1 MKILVTGKNGQLG
14 QSIKRLLDEKCFANL
29 SSFSFIFTG
38 REELNLEN
46 LESIQSYFV
55 RNDIDIIIN
64 CAAYTK
70 VDQAEEDQNQAN
82 LINHNAVRELAK
94 ISKKN
99 KIKLIHMSTDFV
111 FNGQKREPYTEDDKT
126 SPINIYGET
135 KLAGELAII
144 STMPFNSIIIRTG
157 WVYSEFGNNFVKTM
171 LRLGK
176 ERDELSIVADQ
187 IGTPTHAA
195 DLARTILD
203 ILPKITNEVVEIF
216 HYSNEGVC
224 SWYDFAK
231 AIFDLSCISI
241 ELHPIATSQYPTVA
255 KRPFYSVLN
264 KEKIKDKYA
273 VEIPQWNASLK
284 DCLHILRK
292 GENIF

>member
-1 MKILVTGKNGQLG
+1 MKVLVTGKNGQLG

-94 ISKKN
+94 ISKKS
-99 KIKLIHMSTDFV
+99 KIKLIHISTDFV
-111 FNGQKREPYTEDDKT
+111 FNGHKREPYTEDDKT

-144 STMPFNSIIIRTG
+144 SAMPFNSIIIRTG
-157 WVYSEFGNNFVKTM
+157 WVYSEFGNNFVKKILNLATKSNT
-171 LRLGK
+171 L
-176 ERDELSIVADQ
+176 DIVSDQ
-187 IGTPTHAA
+187 IGTPTYAYN
-195 DLARTILD
+195 LANLILQ
-203 ILPKITNEVVEIF
+203 IVGSESFLENEKPTSIF
-216 HYSNEGVC
+216 HYSNEGKS
-224 SWYDFAK
+224 SWYEFAK
-231 AIFDLSCISI
+231 EVISI
-241 ELHPIATSQYPTVA
+241 SGINCNLNPIKTKDYPLPA
-255 KRPFYSVLN
+255 KRPKYSILS
-264 KEKIKDKYA
+264 KKKISQEYA
-273 VEIPQWNASLK
+273 LSIPHWKNALK
-284 DCLHILRK
+284 DCLKNL
-292 GENIF
+292 

>member
-14 QSIKRLLDEKCFANL
+14 QSIKRLLDEKCIASL

-94 ISKKN
+94 ISKRN
-99 KIKLIHMSTDFV
+99 KIKLIHISTDFV
-111 FNGQKREPYTEDDKT
+111 FNGYKREPYTEDDKT

-144 STMPFNSIIIRTG
+144 SAMPFNSIIIRTG
-157 WVYSEFGNNFVKTM
+157 WVYSEFGNNFVKTI
-171 LRLGK
+171 LKLATK
-176 ERDELSIVADQ
+176 NNTLDIVSDQ
-187 IGTPTHAA
+187 IGTPTYAY
-195 DLARTILD
+195 DLAYSILH
-203 ILPKITNEVVEIF
+203 IVNTKNFLENEKPTAIF
-216 HYSNEGVC
+216 HYSNEGKS
-224 SWYDFAK
+224 SWYEFAK
-231 AIFDLSCISI
+231 EIVNIAGINCYLKPIKTEDYPLPAMRPKYSILSKKKISH
-241 ELHPIATSQYPTVA
+241 EYAL
-255 KRPFYSVLN
+255 
-264 KEKIKDKYA
+264 KINHWKDA
-273 VEIPQWNASLK
+273 LK
-284 DCLHILRK
+284 ACLQNL
-292 GENIF
+292 

>member
-55 RNDIDIIIN
+55 RNDIDVIIN

-70 VDQAEEDQNQAN
+70 VDQAEEDQNLAN
-82 LINHNAVRELAK
+82 LINHNAVRELAL

-99 KIKLIHMSTDFV
+99 KIKLIHISTDFV
-111 FNGQKREPYTEDDKT
+111 FNGHKREPYTEDDKT
-126 SPINIYGET
+126 STINIYGET

-157 WVYSEFGNNFVKTM
+157 WVYSEFGNNFVKTI
-171 LRLGK
+171 LNLATK
-176 ERDELSIVADQ
+176 SNTLDIVSDQ
-187 IGTPTHAA
+187 IGTPTYAY
-195 DLARTILD
+195 DLAYSILH
-203 ILPKITNEVVEIF
+203 IVSSEKFLQNEKPTAIF
-216 HYSNEGVC
+216 HYSNEGKS
-224 SWYDFAK
+224 SWYEFAK
-231 AIFDLSCISI
+231 EIISI
-241 ELHPIATSQYPTVA
+241 AGINCHINPIKTEDYPLPA
-255 KRPFYSVLN
+255 KRPKYSILSKKKISQEYALN
-264 KEKIKDKYA
+264 IHHWKDA
-273 VEIPQWNASLK
+273 LRACLK
-284 DCLHILRK
+284 NL
-292 GENIF
+292 

>member
-46 LESIQSYFV
+46 LESIQSDCV

-94 ISKKN
+94 ISKSN
-99 KIKLIHMSTDFV
+99 KIKLIHISTDFV
-111 FNGQKREPYTEDDKT
+111 FNGHKRVPYTEDDKA
-126 SPINIYGET
+126 SPINIYGKT

-157 WVYSEFGNNFVKTM
+157 WVYSEFGNNFVKTI
-171 LRLGK
+171 LNLATK
-176 ERDELSIVADQ
+176 SNTLDIVSDQ
-187 IGTPTHAA
+187 IGTPTYAY
-195 DLARTILD
+195 DLAYSILHIVSSKNFLQND
-203 ILPKITNEVVEIF
+203 KPTAIF
-216 HYSNEGVC
+216 HYSNEGKS
-224 SWYDFAK
+224 SWYEFAK
-231 AIFDLSCISI
+231 EVISI
-241 ELHPIATSQYPTVA
+241 SGINCHLNPINSEDYPLPA
-255 KRPFYSVLN
+255 KRPKYSILS
-264 KEKIKDKYA
+264 KKKISQEYA
-273 VEIPQWNASLK
+273 LSISHWKNALK
-284 DCLHILRK
+284 DCLKNL
-292 GENIF
+292 

>member
-38 REELNLEN
+38 RGELNLEN

-94 ISKKN
+94 ISKKS
-99 KIKLIHMSTDFV
+99 KIKLIHISTDFV
-111 FNGQKREPYTEDDKT
+111 FNGHKKEPYTEDDKT
-126 SPINIYGET
+126 SPINIYGKT

-157 WVYSEFGNNFVKTM
+157 WVYSEFGNNFVKTI
-171 LRLGK
+171 LNLATK
-176 ERDELSIVADQ
+176 SNTLDIVSDQ
-187 IGTPTHAA
+187 IGTPTYAYN
-195 DLARTILD
+195 LANLILQ
-203 ILPKITNEVVEIF
+203 IVGSESFLENEKPTSIF
-216 HYSNEGVC
+216 HYSNEGKS
-224 SWYDFAK
+224 SWYEFAK
-231 AIFDLSCISI
+231 EIISI
-241 ELHPIATSQYPTVA
+241 SGINCHLNPINTEDYPLPA
-255 KRPFYSVLN
+255 KRPKYSILSKKKISQEYALN
-264 KEKIKDKYA
+264 IHHWKDA
-273 VEIPQWNASLK
+273 LN
-284 DCLHILRK
+284 DCLKNL
-292 GENIF
+292 